1 MRVFADCDVTGL
13 DHSEI
18 EVENTVSIETALAR
32 VRPSVVI
39 NTAAYHNVDQCEQNP
54 DRAFAVNAKAVD
66 RLSAACVRMGAALA
80 TMSSD
85 YVFSGDL
92 GRPYTERDAP
102 APLNVY
108 GASKRAGELNAL
120 GRKHSFVFRTSG
132 MYGRQASTQ
141 KGHMFVDRILKQA
154 QDGETPRVVTDVVYS
169 PSYAIDVARAMREVI
184 EREAYGLYHVTN
196 AGHCSWFEY
205 ATEALRL
212 AALSTEITPAS
223 YRDFESSVKRPTYSA
238 LAHDALARIGITMPS
253 WQDGFKRYITE
264 RFAVGAT

>member
-1 MRVFADCDVTGL
+1 
-13 DHSEI
+13 
-18 EVENTVSIETALAR
+18 
-32 VRPSVVI
+32 
-39 NTAAYHNVDQCEQNP
+39 
-54 DRAFAVNAKAVD
+54 
-66 RLSAACVRMGAALA
+66 
-80 TMSSD
+80 MSSD

-120 GRKHSFVFRTSG
+120 SRKHSFVFRTSG
-132 MYGRQASTQ
+132 MYGRQTSTQ

-169 PSYAIDVARAMREVI
+169 PSYAIDVAWAIRQVI

-196 AGHCSWFEY
+196 AGYCSWFEY

-212 AALSTEITPAS
+212 RRCRPRLRRPRTGTLS
-223 YRDFESSVKRPTYSA
+223 R
-238 LAHDALARIGITMPS
+238 L
-253 WQDGFKRYITE
+253 
-264 RFAVGAT
+264 